1 MKTVKEMSRLSGV
14 SVRTLHY
21 YDQIG
26 LLKPNL
32 VGNNGYRY
40 YGETEIE
47 RLQEI
52 LLFKELE
59 FSLKDIKEIV
69 TDKVYNAQEALEKQ
83 ILFLEAK
90 KEHLETI
97 IVHAKSLRQKGDSQM
112 DFSAFDKTELE
123 KLKQEAK
130 DKWGDTQAYQNFS
143 NKDEDL
149 FEKANQE
156 MMAIFKDF
164 HQLIGHTVSDKVVQ
178 DKVKELQALI
188 TKRFY
193 PCNKDILAHLGIMYQ
208 EDSRFSD
215 AIEKHSG
222 HGTVDFVSKAI
233 AYYCQL

>member
-97 IVHAKSLRQKGDSQM
+97 IVHAKSLRQKGGSQM

-143 NKDEDL
+143 NKDGDL

-164 HQLIGHTVSDKVVQ
+164 YQLIGHTVVLFLNFE
-178 DKVKELQALI
+178 EL
-188 TKRFY
+188 THCF
-193 PCNKDILAHLGIMYQ
+193 P
-208 EDSRFSD
+208 
-215 AIEKHSG
+215 
-222 HGTVDFVSKAI
+222 
-233 AYYCQL
+233 